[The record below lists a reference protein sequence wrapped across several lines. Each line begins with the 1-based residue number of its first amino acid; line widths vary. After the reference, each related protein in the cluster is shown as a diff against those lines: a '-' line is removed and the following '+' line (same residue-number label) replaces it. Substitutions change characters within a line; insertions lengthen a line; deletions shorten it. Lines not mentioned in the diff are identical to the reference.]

1 MTGAQVSEP
10 AFSELP
16 RPRRRN
22 PLTRLTASHLLM
34 VLAAVLA
41 FATNLMVLRGQ
52 EETRP
57 AVVAANR
64 IEAGR
69 IIIGTDLSLAEVDV
83 DDGLFATLLPWQQS
97 QALVGMV
104 AARTIESGH
113 LLGTD
118 DLRPA
123 SAPLGQ
129 RAISIPIQI
138 EHAVGG
144 SLITGDRIDLISVAE
159 MGPQYVLVGAEVLE
173 VPSTARGSLTGATGF
188 YIVVAVDDQQA
199 LAVAEAIGSGGIE
212 IVRSTGSSR
221 PGTGP

>member
-1 MTGAQVSEP
+1 VTGAQANEL
-10 AFSELP
+10 AFSEPP

-52 EETRP
+52 EETRE
-57 AVVAANR
+57 AVITTDR

-69 IIIGTDLSLAEVDV
+69 VIVPTDLTVAEVDV
-83 DDGLFATLLPWQQS
+83 DDGLFATLLPGQQS

-104 AARTIESGH
+104 ATRTIEAGH
-113 LLGTD
+113 LLSVD
-118 DLRPA
+118 DIRPA
-123 SAPLGQ
+123 AAPSAQ
-129 RAISIPIQI
+129 RAISIPIEI

-144 SLITGDRIDLISVAE
+144 GLVAGDRIDLIAVGES
-159 MGPQYVLVGAEVLE
+159 GPEYVLADAEVLE

-188 YIVVAVDDQQA
+188 FVVVAVDDQQA
-199 LAVAEAIGSGGIE
+199 LAVAAAIRSGEIE
-212 IVRSTGSSR
+212 IARSTGSSPVVR
-221 PGTGP
+221 QP